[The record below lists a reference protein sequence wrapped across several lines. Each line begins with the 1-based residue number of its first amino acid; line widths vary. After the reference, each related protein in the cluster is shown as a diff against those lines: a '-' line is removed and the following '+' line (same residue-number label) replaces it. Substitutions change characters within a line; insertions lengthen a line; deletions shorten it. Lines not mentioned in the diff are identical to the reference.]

1 MDYGTSI
8 CSDWHRIAGSGLA
21 MAARKVSLAIF
32 RYGRQVMSE
41 TTRTTV
47 KDPVCGMMIEKQG
60 APAQI
65 QHQGQV
71 YYFCS
76 VQCRDEF
83 VSSPEQ
89 YEEMDIEQRE
99 EEDY

>member
-1 MDYGTSI
+1 
-8 CSDWHRIAGSGLA
+8 
-21 MAARKVSLAIF
+21 
-32 RYGRQVMSE
+32 MSE
-41 TTRTTV
+41 RTRTNV
-47 KDPVCGMMIEKQG
+47 RDPVCGMMLEKQG

-65 QHQGQV
+65 QHQGQT

-83 VSSPEQ
+83 VSNPEQ
-89 YEEMDIEQRE
+89 YEEAESEQQG